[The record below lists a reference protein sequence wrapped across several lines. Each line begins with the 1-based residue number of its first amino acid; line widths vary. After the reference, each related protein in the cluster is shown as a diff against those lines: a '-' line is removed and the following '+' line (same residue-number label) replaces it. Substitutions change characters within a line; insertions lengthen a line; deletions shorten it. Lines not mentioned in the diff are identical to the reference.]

1 MKKSYQKWLL
11 AAGIVAV
18 IVGIMNLVTLLLLKY
33 NATLN
38 TQVTNL
44 IREYMFW
51 LSLSDV
57 TDMKKFL
64 IENFTIATIC
74 NILVGAYMIFM
85 ACRSTVMY
93 YKRQFLLGILVV
105 AVVLF
110 GDLSLIAIL
119 LYVVAIFKA
128 NGRISSTASMLK
140 TSTQTKQYQLLN
152 AQEYAK
158 KLKELRDRGEI
169 TQEEFL
175 QEIDVVTQ
183 SMTTLMNE
191 IAKEKEK

>member
-128 NGRISSTASMLK
+128 NGRISST
-140 TSTQTKQYQLLN
+140 STQTKQYQLLN

>member
-128 NGRISSTASMLK
+128 NRRISSTASMLK